1 MKTLREPNLRQLRKM
16 MDPNDCK
23 GEVEKDYEEKESG
36 NCCGDDNVTWDR
48 KVKIIMVIKI
58 IP

>member
-1 MKTLREPNLRQLRKM
+1 